1 MLRNPW
7 WFCFIVLIIVNY
19 SNWLWVSQF
28 VSLIIDQIPV
38 VLTQDNFVVSLI
50 FNAQFFRKF
59 VFYLLVVTL
68 LYVVHIEEC
77 MFNENIISCS
87 VLWNSNKLLCYVAW
101 SRLFAWN
108 LINRVVAQ
116 SNFHFRAYLQVRKIY
131 CLFNWM
137 L

>member
-101 SRLFAWN
+101 SQLFAWN